1 MFFNVKII
9 ETIFQG
15 GNMKKFIKAL
25 TLFAMIL
32 VLATGC
38 QKATPGA
45 SKGPGTTKEAGFT
58 NMYSVIQVES
68 LLGWMQDIKS
78 KVLQQNKIF
87 NWAIFNVLPDF
98 M

>member
-1 MFFNVKII
+1 
-9 ETIFQG
+9 
-15 GNMKKFIKAL
+15 MKKFIKAL

-68 LLGWMQDIKS
+68 LLG
-78 KVLQQNKIF
+78 
-87 NWAIFNVLPDF
+87 
-98 M
+98 

>member
-1 MFFNVKII
+1 
-9 ETIFQG
+9 
-15 GNMKKFIKAL
+15 MKKFIKAL

-58 NMYSVIQVES
+58 NVYRHPDGIVA
-68 LLGWMQDIKS
+68 WMDAGY
-78 KVLQQNKIF
+78 KIEGS
-87 NWAIFNVLPDF
+87 AAK
-98 M
+98 